1 MSFDEIY
8 LKANIRAVHDWPKEG
23 ITFRDITPLLQQPK
37 PFRMVIDALT
47 QRYINHEID
56 RIAAIDSRG
65 FLIGSVLA
73 YNLNKPLILVRK
85 KDKLPPP
92 VISESYDLEY
102 GSATVEIQQGS
113 CSEGDKVLIVDDI
126 VATGGTMM
134 AASTLL
140 KSMGAEIIEAA
151 ALIDLPDLNGS
162 TQLQNIGIGV
172 YSLCAFEGEN

>member
-8 LKANIRAVHDWPKEG
+8 IKSNIKSVHDWPKEG
-23 ITFRDITPLLQQPK
+23 VIFRDITPLLQQPK
-37 PFRMVIDALT
+37 PLRMVIDALT
-47 QRYINHEID
+47 QRYLNHEID

-92 VISESYDLEY
+92 VISESYELEY
-102 GSATVEIQQGS
+102 GTSTVEIQEGS
-113 CSEGDKVLIVDDI
+113 CQPGDKVLIVDDI
-126 VATGGTMM
+126 IATGGTMM

-140 KSMGAEIIEAA
+140 KTQGAEIMEAA
-151 ALIDLPDLNGS
+151 AIIDLPDLNGS

-172 YSLCAFEGEN
+172 YSLCAFEDEG

>member
-8 LKANIRAVHDWPKEG
+8 IKSNIRAVHDWPQDG
-23 ITFRDITPLLQQPK
+23 VTFRDITPLLQQPK

-47 QRYINHEID
+47 QRYINHDLD

-113 CSEGDKVLIVDDI
+113 CEAGDKVLLVDDI
-126 VATGGTMM
+126 IATGGTMM

-140 KSMGAEIIEAA
+140 KTLGADVIEAA

-172 YSLCAFEGEN
+172 YSLCAYEEEN